1 MLEPMKRLDPDVSIW
16 PPTLLR
22 QDVDES
28 RIVCLTGKDWNRL
41 VERLER
47 LERANMNAVAQ
58 QAFEGSGR

>member
-1 MLEPMKRLDPDVSIW
+1 MLEPMKRLDPDTCIW

-22 QDVDES
+22 QDVDEN

-47 LERANMNAVAQ
+47 LERANLNATVQ
-58 QAFEGSGR
+58 QAMEGSGR